1 MADRTSA
8 RMIRAREREKKA
20 LELRKA
26 GATYAQIA
34 EKLGY
39 SDPKSAWHAV
49 MRALDRLPREDA
61 EKVRRLELSRLDT
74 IALRLWRKIVE
85 EGDIQA
91 VNAYLRVMERRA
103 RYLGLD
109 APEKKALTD
118 PSGKKPL
125 RLVDLFPP
133 EIVSKITQGS
143 EKISGSSAAE
153 AER

>member
-1 MADRTSA
+1 MANRTGIDI
-8 RMIRAREREKKA
+8 IRAREREKRA

-26 GATYAQIA
+26 GLSYAQIA

-39 SDPKSAWHAV
+39 ADPSGAHKAV
-49 MRALDRLPREDA
+49 MRALDKLVPKEDV
-61 EKVRRLELSRLDT
+61 EKVRRLELARLDA
-74 IALRLWRKIVE
+74 IAIKLWKQIVE

-109 APEKKALTD
+109 APQKVAPTD

-133 EIVSKITQGS
+133 GLLSPGQDSGELPS
-143 EKISGSSAAE
+143 EEPAE
-153 AER
+153 

>member
-1 MADRTSA
+1 
-8 RMIRAREREKKA
+8 MIRAREREVKA

-26 GATYAQIA
+26 GASYKQIA

-39 SDPKSAWHAV
+39 ADPKGAWSAV
-49 MRALDRLPREDA
+49 MRALDRLVPKEDA
-61 EKVRRLELSRLDT
+61 EKVRKLELSRLDT
-74 IALRLWRKIVE
+74 IALRLWKRIVE

-109 APEKKALTD
+109 APQKVAPTD

-133 EIVSKITQGS
+133 GLLDPGQDSGELLS
-143 EKISGSSAAE
+143 EEPAE
-153 AER
+153 